1 MDDLDSDDTL
11 LTAGDRCA
19 KRDIV
24 QFVPMRKFLSNNE
37 PNQYIKSQS
46 DLSEEVEI
54 PFQLTTYF
62 ESHGIKPQNT
72 NQNISLYSSLFVPTP
87 PRP

>member
-11 LTAGDRCA
+11 LTAGDRFA

-24 QFVPMRKFLSNNE
+24 QFVPMRMFLSNNE

-54 PFQLTTYF
+54 PF
-62 ESHGIKPQNT
+62 
-72 NQNISLYSSLFVPTP
+72 
-87 PRP
+87 